1 LARRSGIVNVDAML
15 RRITA
20 RQFRELEVFEELE
33 PPESVRD
40 DYRTASIVTMIAN
53 VNRGPKQKAYTL
65 QDFVLNF
72 REVEPKKPQSPQEQ
86 LAILKILAM
95 QQALIERNK

>member
-1 LARRSGIVNVDAML
+1 ML

-20 RQFRELEVFEELE
+20 KQFRELEAFEELE

-40 DYRTASIVTMIAN
+40 DYRAASIATTIAN
-53 VNRGPKQKAYTL
+53 VNRGAKQKPYEMK
-65 QDFVLNF
+65 DFVVKF
-72 REVEPKKPQSPQEQ
+72 VEPEQPTKRQTPQEQ

-95 QQALIERNK
+95 QQALVNKER